1 MRSVAAAALAIGIL
15 GLVPSAIGAGPKPKP
30 PALGAARILY
40 TSDWGPDQ
48 QIYTVDPSGR
58 AHEGQL
64 TFGRSPDC
72 GGWGCVEPLPSPG
85 GGRLPYFGCG
95 ASSCFC
101 VSSEDRARPR
111 RRGATPYHCG

>member
-72 GGWGCVEPLPSPG
+72 GGGGRGGAPPSPRRG
-85 GGRLPYFGCG
+85 PLLLFGC
-95 ASSCFC
+95 
-101 VSSEDRARPR
+101 
-111 RRGATPYHCG
+111 RRGSAPVLAHTDLAH